1 MKHVYTSSYRTG
13 NVTVCFLGSE
23 ADSDENY
30 DGDSDADK
38 SLVFSGDE
46 DDLPSDS
53 ELKNQLGK
61 IYLYAYFSCHALYKS
76 A

>member
-1 MKHVYTSSYRTG
+1 MNAKI
-13 NVTVCFLGSE
+13 GSE

-38 SLVFSGDE
+38 SLEFSGDE
-46 DDLPSDS
+46 EDLPSDS

-61 IYLYAYFSCHALYKS
+61 IYLYV
-76 A
+76 